1 MMTKSSL
8 YLAIFLPF
16 SMIALAC
23 TSNQSNSTDNPNN
36 DSVGIH
42 RADSLNIP
50 DSIRKASVLTDTS
63 WSQAVKTLSND
74 NPADK
79 KSLTKT
85 ATQPDKEGAGVLK
98 ADETKAATPK
108 GKIIPVTMNPFRPQE
123 LLDGLKKAQDGN
135 LKGAIVD
142 FTAALKKNPKNYNA
156 YFYRAKARIETGDN
170 EGALDDL
177 NNAIENKGDEAI
189 YFYYRG
195 KMFSDAGESQK
206 AVMDFNKSIQLKHN
220 FTDALNYRG
229 VEKAKQGFHNEAIK
243 DYDSAILSNPG
254 YALCYYNKG
263 TSQATLGDF
272 KSAKESFTKA
282 INLSPKYTLSYLN
295 RGNCSVQLKDY
306 PSAIADFTKAIELEP
321 KNTDAYYNRGAAHYL
336 AGDKQM
342 CPDWKKA
349 ASMGNAKAKGMIE
362 KYCK

>member
-1 MMTKSSL
+1 MTKSSI
-8 YLAIFLPF
+8 YLAIFLMF
-16 SMIALAC
+16 SFIVLAC
-23 TSNQSNSTDNPNN
+23 NSNRANLPDDHNN
-36 DSVGIH
+36 DSTVPQKLDPVNLPDTIH
-42 RADSLNIP
+42 KTSA
-50 DSIRKASVLTDTS
+50 LTDTN
-63 WSQAVKTLSND
+63 WSQAVKTLSDEKRSGSGSHAEPETQTENKGTVD
-74 NPADK
+74 Q
-79 KSLTKT
+79 KT
-85 ATQPDKEGAGVLK
+85 NENKAGV
-98 ADETKAATPK
+98 PK
-108 GKIIPVTMNPFRPQE
+108 GKVIPVTTNPFRPQIM
-123 LLDGLKKAQDGN
+123 LDGLKKAQAGD
-135 LKGAIVD
+135 LKGAIED

-195 KMFSDAGESQK
+195 KMYSDAGDSKK
-206 AVMDFNKSIQLKHN
+206 AVMDFNKAIQLKHD

-229 VEKAKQGFHNEAIK
+229 VEKARQGFHNEAIK

-263 TSQATLGDF
+263 TSQATVGDF
-272 KSAKESFTKA
+272 KSAKESFTKS
-282 INLSPKYTLSYLN
+282 INLTPKHTLSYLN

-306 PSAIADFTKAIELEP
+306 PSAIADFTKVIELEP
-321 KNTDAYYNRGAAHYL
+321 KNTDAYYNRGAAHFL